1 MDFDKTLLSH
11 SERRNCFPTTTNT
24 GSSTHSAA
32 EEAVTAISST
42 IFLPNLEDKGEELHK
57 AEKAATAEEAVTA
70 ISSTIFLPNLN
81 QSHTIPTLARE
92 PGAEQ

>member
-1 MDFDKTLLSH
+1 MNKWSWQNSWWTTRYLKTESIPNKKELH
-11 SERRNCFPTTTNT
+11 K
-24 GSSTHSAA
+24 A
-32 EEAVTAISST
+32 EEAETAISSK

-57 AEKAATAEEAVTA
+57 TEKAATAEEAVTA

-81 QSHTIPTLARE
+81 QSHTIPTLARG

>member
-1 MDFDKTLLSH
+1 M
-11 SERRNCFPTTTNT
+11 
-24 GSSTHSAA
+24 
-32 EEAVTAISST
+32 
-42 IFLPNLEDKGEELHK
+42 FLPNLEDKGEELHK